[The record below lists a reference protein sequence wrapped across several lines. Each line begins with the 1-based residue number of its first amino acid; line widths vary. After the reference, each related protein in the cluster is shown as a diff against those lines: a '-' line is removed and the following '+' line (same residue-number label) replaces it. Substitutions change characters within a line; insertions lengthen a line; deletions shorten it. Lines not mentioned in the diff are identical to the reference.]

1 MHKNIHTHRIQFRV
15 SDAYGLFSV
24 VYRTVRGEVPCLAC
38 HLPCVTYR
46 GGGYTAAGICA
57 RAGCNANG
65 IFYVEKT
72 PDGEANK

>member
-1 MHKNIHTHRIQFRV
+1 MHKNIHTHRIQFRE

-24 VYRTVRGEVPCLAC
+24 AVRGEVPCLAC

-46 GGGYTAAGICA
+46 GGGYTTAAA
-57 RAGCNANG
+57 MYAGCANG
-65 IFYVEKT
+65 IFDVEKT